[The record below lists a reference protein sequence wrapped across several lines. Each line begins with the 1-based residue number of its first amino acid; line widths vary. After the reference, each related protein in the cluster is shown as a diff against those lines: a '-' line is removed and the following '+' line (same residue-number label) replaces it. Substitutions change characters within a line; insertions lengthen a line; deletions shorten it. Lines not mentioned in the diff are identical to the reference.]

1 MNVTYSDINCIA
13 ELFSVED
20 IIPLINEHF
29 KSSLKDLETDII
41 PLLKKY
47 DEFEELLADWREQ
60 FSRNFRDNLADVIKK
75 DKLLPQFMRV
85 LSIPFPELFQTELYL
100 FEKEPRVPF
109 SYGEEDM
116 ILMQLMLLKAHHKT
130 KTPSNTIRKLK
141 YKTQEQ
147 FTP

>member
-1 MNVTYSDINCIA
+1 M
-13 ELFSVED
+13 
-20 IIPLINEHF
+20 
-29 KSSLKDLETDII
+29 KDLETDII

-116 ILMQLMLLKAHHKT
+116 ILMQLMLLKAHHNT